1 MPYVEVLQRYAQF
14 GGRAA
19 RSEFW
24 PFILLHAGI
33 AWFLAALA
41 ALSLASTGWLFGAL
55 VFVYLLATLLP
66 WIGVMLRRLHDIGRS
81 GWWIL
86 IGLVP
91 IVSIVLLV
99 FALLPSQGD
108 NGHGAPPDRHAA
120 QLDWIV
126 GIAGLALAVVAAII
140 YMAALNRAMDPYSGF

>member
-24 PFILLHAGI
+24 PFMLLHAGI

-41 ALSLASTGWLFGAL
+41 ALDLASIGWLFGAL
-55 VFVYLLATLLP
+55 VLVYLLATLLP
-66 WIGVMLRRLHDIGRS
+66 WIGVVIRRLHDTGRS

-86 IGLVP
+86 LSPVP
-91 IVSIVLLV
+91 IASFLLLFFV
-99 FALLPSQGD
+99 LLPSQGE
-108 NGHGAPPDRHAA
+108 NGHGPPPARHAA

-126 GIAGLALAVVAAII
+126 GIAGLALTIVAAII